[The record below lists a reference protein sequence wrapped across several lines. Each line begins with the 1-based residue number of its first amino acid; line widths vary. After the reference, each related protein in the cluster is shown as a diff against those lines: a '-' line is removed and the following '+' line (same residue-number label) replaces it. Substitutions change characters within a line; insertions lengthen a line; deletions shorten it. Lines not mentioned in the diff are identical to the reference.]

1 MKHEVKK
8 QIKRLRTEGY
18 GYGRIADMLGL
29 PLSTVSSFC
38 RRNGLGGRAKDKQS
52 IDVTIH
58 NCNW

>member
-29 PLSTVSSFC
+29 PLSTV
-38 RRNGLGGRAKDKQS
+38 
-52 IDVTIH
+52 
-58 NCNW
+58 